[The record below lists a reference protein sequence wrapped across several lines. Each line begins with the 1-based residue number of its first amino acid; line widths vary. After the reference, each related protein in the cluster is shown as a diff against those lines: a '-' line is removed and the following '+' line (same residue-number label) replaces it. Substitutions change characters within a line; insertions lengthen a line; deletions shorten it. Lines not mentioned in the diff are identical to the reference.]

1 MPEAR
6 LSAQDRSYPVLRWG
20 TRWRHLAPLKATAL
34 PSVGCQCRRGRESV
48 KRQGVPARVACDRYR
63 STPNSATGGS
73 DGSNGYDARQ
83 TDRGR

>member
-6 LSAQDRSYPVLRWG
+6 LSALGRSYPVLRWG
-20 TRWRHLAPLKATAL
+20 TRRHLAPLKATAL
-34 PSVGCQCRRGRESV
+34 PSVGCQWRRGRESV
-48 KRQGVPARVACDRYR
+48 KRQGVPTRGACDRYR